1 MANHTASEKQ
11 LTFHAPGGQR
21 LRCRVRNP
29 DAPLGKVVASVAAR
43 LNVAGTFECLDRNS
57 ETISP
62 ETRLADLPDDEITL
76 ASDLTPASA
85 AAMCRRRPIGALRT
99 ERCHLRP

>member
-1 MANHTASEKQ
+1 MANNTANEKQ
-11 LTFHAPGGQR
+11 LKFHVPGGQL

-29 DAPLGKVVASVAAR
+29 DAQLGKLAASVAAR
-43 LNVAGTFECLDRNS
+43 LGVAGTFECLDRNS

-62 ETRLADLPDDEITL
+62 ETSLADLPDDEITL

-85 AAMCRRRPIGALRT
+85 AAM
-99 ERCHLRP
+99 